1 MPLRSSAERELPPIN
16 RSLSLLDR
24 AERLIPS
31 ATQTLAKGPGQ
42 HVRGVAPVF
51 AQRGKGAHLWDVDG
65 NEYIDLTMAV
75 GPLSLGYAFPYV
87 DDAIK
92 RQLADGITFS
102 LMHPLEVE
110 VAELVHSLV
119 PNAEMVRF
127 SKTGADVT
135 SAAIRLA
142 RAFTHRDT
150 VLCCGYHGWHDWYIG
165 TTDRSRGVPPVIQ
178 ELTYTFAYN
187 DIDSLLASIDDQT
200 AAVILEPMVFDAPE
214 PGFLQ
219 ELRRQCDRV
228 GALLIFDEMW
238 TGFRLSLGGAQ
249 EYFGVRADL
258 ACFSKAVANGMP
270 LSILTGSKEVMSLLD
285 GDVFFYTTFGGEA
298 LSLAA
303 AKATIE
309 FMVTNN
315 VLSSIAETGSML
327 RDGYNTIVSRLGL
340 EYTQAKGNDCRS
352 MIVFDAHAGDPLL
365 MKSFVQQELLRR
377 GVLWGGFHNVSF
389 SHTDEDVT
397 AVLHAYAEV
406 LPLLD
411 DAVQTGTLRSK
422 IVGEP
427 VQPVFRKT
435 SGFNTKPRR
444 SKEMP

>member
-1 MPLRSSAERELPPIN
+1 MSRPSSAETAFPSIG
-16 RSLSLLDR
+16 RSLALLER

-51 AQRGKGAHLWDVDG
+51 AHRGKGGHLWDVDG
-65 NEYIDLTMAV
+65 NEFIDLTMGV
-75 GPLSLGYAFPYV
+75 GPISLGYAFPYV
-87 DDAIK
+87 DDAIR
-92 RQLADGITFS
+92 RQLTDGITFS

-142 RAFTHRDT
+142 RAYTHRDT

-165 TTDRSRGVPPVIQ
+165 TTDRSRGVPPATQ
-178 ELTYTFAYN
+178 GLSYTFAYN
-187 DIDSLLASIDDQT
+187 DIESVINAIDDDT
-200 AAVILEPMVFDAPE
+200 AAVILEPTVFDAPQAD
-214 PGFLQ
+214 FLQ
-219 ELRRQCDRV
+219 ELRRVCDHHGV
-228 GALLIFDEMW
+228 LLIFDEMW

-249 EYFGVRADL
+249 EHFGVRADL

-270 LSILTGSKEVMSLLD
+270 LSILSGRREVMSLLD

-309 FMVTNN
+309 FMSMNAVIPA
-315 VLSSIAETGSML
+315 IAHTGKQL
-327 RDGYNTIVSRLGL
+327 RDGYNAVAHQLGL
-340 EYTQAKGNDCRS
+340 AYTSAKGFDCRS
-352 MIVFDAHAGDPLL
+352 VVTFDPHAGDPLL

-377 GVLWGGFHNVSF
+377 GILWGGFHNVCY
-389 SHTDEDVT
+389 SHTDADIAT
-397 AVLHAYAEV
+397 VLGAYAEV

-411 DAVQTGTLRSK
+411 DAVRTDTVRHRLAGD
-422 IVGEP
+422 P
-427 VQPVFRKT
+427 MQPVFRKT
-435 SGFNTKPRR
+435 SGFNTKPRS
-444 SKEMP
+444 SKEAV